1 MSDSPTSRNHFSCS
15 NCGAAPV
22 GHYCPNCGQSAKV
35 YEKPLRSFLQEFFGD
50 LFAFDS
56 RFWRSLPALVVRPGT
71 MISEYVSGKHGS
83 YMPPFR
89 IYVFV
94 SFFFFLL
101 LEFFTTSNLEKNA
114 TPFSNQIV
122 TDSIIQSLSLPD
134 SVNHPSVDQDSISA
148 QHTAENNINLQ
159 FAGKDPASI
168 KARLKEILEDPTKY
182 ISKFY
187 KNLSWSFFLLLPLLG
202 FFFWIVFRKS
212 RPYFVPHFLFAIQLH
227 TMLFFV
233 LALLIAIDLQWPKA
247 SSFLQ
252 GSPLW
257 LLPIHAVWGARQLYG
272 LGWMT
277 TCIRLVF
284 ATILYILCV
293 LMATT
298 LMVIFIFTS

>member
-1 MSDSPTSRNHFSCS
+1 MSDSPISHHNLPCA

-35 YEKPLRSFLQEFFGD
+35 YEKPVCSFLKEFLGD

-56 RFWRSLPALVVRPGT
+56 RFWRSLPALIVRPGT
-71 MISEYVSGKHGS
+71 MISEYISGKHGS

-101 LEFFTTSNLEKNA
+101 LEFFTTANLEKNA
-114 TPFSNQIV
+114 KSFSNPSV
-122 TDSIIQSLSLPD
+122 ADSIVQSLTQID
-134 SVNHPSVDQDSISA
+134 SVSHFQAAKDSSTAHDATNRTVNLQIDGQDSA
-148 QHTAENNINLQ
+148 TT
-159 FAGKDPASI
+159 
-168 KARLKEILEDPTKY
+168 KARLKEILEDPAKY

-202 FFFWIVFRKS
+202 FFFWLFFRKA
-212 RPYFVPHFLFAIQLH
+212 RAFYVPHFLFAIQLH

-233 LALLIAIDLQWPKA
+233 LALILAIDLLWPSA
-247 SSFLQ
+247 ANFVQ

-257 LLPIHAVWGARQLYG
+257 LLPAHAVLGARQLYG
-272 LGWMT
+272 LGWMST
-277 TCIRLVF
+277 FFRL
-284 ATILYILCV
+284 ATATVLYIFCIIL
-293 LMATT
+293 ATT
-298 LMVIFIFTS
+298 LTVIYIFTS